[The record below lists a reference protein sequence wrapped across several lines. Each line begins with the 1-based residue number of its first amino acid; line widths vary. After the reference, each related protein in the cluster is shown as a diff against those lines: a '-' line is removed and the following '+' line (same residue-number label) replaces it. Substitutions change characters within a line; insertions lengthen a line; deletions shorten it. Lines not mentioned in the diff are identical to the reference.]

1 MIKQNGREAA
11 KQPGAE
17 ERIAYANTL
26 NIGVKTGL
34 ATLVISFLIYISGAL
49 APIIPFTE
57 LSVRWTLPV
66 HEFIE
71 KTGSPSGWGW
81 VWRLNRGDA
90 LNFFAVAWLSSVT
103 LVCYLRIIPI
113 LARKKDTIYL
123 VIALLEVVVL
133 FLAASGWLRVGGH

>member
-1 MIKQNGREAA
+1 MTRKNHKEGA
-11 KQPGAE
+11 KQIVAE

-34 ATLVISFLIYISGAL
+34 AVLVVTFLIYISNAL
-49 APIIPFTE
+49 APIIPFSE
-57 LSVRWTLPV
+57 LSARWKLPV

-103 LVCYLRIIPI
+103 VVCYLRIIPI

-123 VIALLEVVVL
+123 VIALLEVVVMV
-133 FLAASGWLRVGGH
+133 LAASGILHAGGH